1 MRKLGIL
8 LVAAAFGVGGL
19 IAAANAEDKASDD
32 TIKQV
37 MKKCMKGGL
46 CKKVANGEA
55 SDDEKKELLKCFEAM
70 AASKP
75 PKGDDASWKEKT
87 GALVSAAKLA
97 VEGDAGA
104 AKALKAAANCKSC
117 HNAHKPAKK

>member
-19 IAAANAEDKASDD
+19 MAAANAEDKASDD

-46 CKKVANGEA
+46 CKKVASGEA

-75 PKGDDASWKEKT
+75 PKGDEASWKEKT

-104 AKALKAAANCKSC
+104 GKALKAAANCKSC
-117 HNAHKPAKK
+117 HGAHKPAKK